1 MITPQDKAL
10 RSRVAT
16 PFTRRF
22 ELCECSES
30 AAAARQRVM
39 KFRGLFRFGGNK
51 IAQSGAMGRPAT
63 GSCVFPRPINSTS
76 TGDKEMWGAT
86 IRLGE

>member
-10 RSRVAT
+10 RSREAT

-51 IAQSGAMGRPAT
+51 IAQSGAMVDQQQAVVFFRGRL
-63 GSCVFPRPINSTS
+63 
-76 TGDKEMWGAT
+76 
-86 IRLGE
+86 IRLQLATKRCGVQR